1 MELVDLYPTLV
12 GLARLP
18 APAHALEGTS
28 FAPLLSDPE
37 RDWKSAAFSEFK
49 REGYHG
55 RTIRERRYRFTEWT
69 PEKGTEGEILLELY
83 NLESDPLEF
92 NNLALDDANRAVV
105 EDMSTRL
112 KLGWQGALP
121 EPLSK

>member
-1 MELVDLYPTLV
+1 MPRYCPI
-12 GLARLP
+12 
-18 APAHALEGTS
+18 
-28 FAPLLSDPE
+28 LSGIGCG
-37 RDWKSAAFSEFK
+37 KGQEFK

-55 RTIRERRYRFTEWT
+55 RTIREQRYRFTEWT
-69 PEKGTEGEILLELY
+69 PEEETEGEILLELY

-105 EDMSTRL
+105 EDMSKRL

>member
-1 MELVDLYPTLV
+1 MQ
-12 GLARLP
+12 
-18 APAHALEGTS
+18 
-28 FAPLLSDPE
+28 
-37 RDWKSAAFSEFK
+37 
-49 REGYHG
+49 
-55 RTIRERRYRFTEWT
+55 WT